1 MLIFSELFRYLSIFS
16 ELFQYLSDA
25 MFLVVVDVSTS
36 RYLWRLNFEDLSTKY
51 FGDAY
56 RVGIAYVKS

>member
-1 MLIFSELFRYLSIFS
+1 
-16 ELFQYLSDA
+16 
-25 MFLVVVDVSTS
+25 MFLVVADVSTS

-51 FGDAY
+51 FEDAY